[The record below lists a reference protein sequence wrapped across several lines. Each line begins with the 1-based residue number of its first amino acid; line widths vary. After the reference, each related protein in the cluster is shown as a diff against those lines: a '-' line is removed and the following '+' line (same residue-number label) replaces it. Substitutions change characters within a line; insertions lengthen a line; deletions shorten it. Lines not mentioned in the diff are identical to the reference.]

1 MKWSGT
7 PITLCYLRT
16 NFDYGKR
23 FARTKFVV
31 PWIHHQDIL
40 MLVFEQKINFAYL
53 GFSRSLLSLMSVWS
67 RFSICFGNGNS
78 DKELIWESSATVLF
92 FTVSA
97 RSCWI
102 SGVSTRALN
111 SRLKQFCFRFK
122 ARVSVI
128 NVWTKKC
135 KNHGLVTSLYH
146 HEWLLVVI
154 L

>member
-1 MKWSGT
+1 MVFWIFGPSVIFGVLWFSIYSVLWIRFSG
-7 PITLCYLRT
+7 P
-16 NFDYGKR
+16 
-23 FARTKFVV
+23 ARN
-31 PWIHHQDIL
+31 IL
-40 MLVFEQKINFAYL
+40 MIVFSEKINFVYL